1 MPLLTDKVRRKFRYK
16 RASEKRKDDRRDEFQ
31 RDNAGFLQF
40 LKRSSTMD
48 YFAEPN
54 LLSQVAGSD
63 HAESLLRGVK
73 LDGTH
78 PSGSPAPDKP
88 ESN

>member
-1 MPLLTDKVRRKFRYK
+1 
-16 RASEKRKDDRRDEFQ
+16 
-31 RDNAGFLQF
+31 
-40 LKRSSTMD
+40 MD